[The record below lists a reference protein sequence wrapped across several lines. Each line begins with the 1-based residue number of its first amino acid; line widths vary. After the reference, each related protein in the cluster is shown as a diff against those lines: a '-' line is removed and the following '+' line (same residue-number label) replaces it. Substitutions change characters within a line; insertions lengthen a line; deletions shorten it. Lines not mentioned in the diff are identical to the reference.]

1 MIVVDGTP
9 AVELDD
15 VVVIGRQPD
24 PTAARVDAA
33 AICCTVTG
41 DAAVSRTHLVVRSGA
56 AGVTVVDC
64 GSRSGSALIAAG
76 RQPQT
81 MDPWTP
87 YDLGDGRRRASR
99 RLDDDHDLPLTAGSE
114 PAAAGSHCGHGIST
128 QPVHQL
134 RRTTPG
140 GDGVLPGGLRRRAVG
155 EHLRRLR
162 ARRTRRTPTRSCT
175 ACSRRRAASR

>member
-24 PTAARVDAA
+24 PTTARVDAA
-33 AICCTVTG
+33 AVCCTVTG
-41 DAAVSRTHLVVRSGA
+41 DAAVSRTHLVVRSDA

-81 MDPWTP
+81 MEPWTP
-87 YDLGDGRRRASR
+87 YDLGAADAVRLGGSTTITISR
-99 RLDDDHDLPLTAGSE
+99 
-114 PAAAGSHCGHGIST
+114 
-128 QPVHQL
+128 
-134 RRTTPG
+134 
-140 GDGVLPGGLRRRAVG
+140 
-155 EHLRRLR
+155 
-162 ARRTRRTPTRSCT
+162 
-175 ACSRRRAASR
+175 